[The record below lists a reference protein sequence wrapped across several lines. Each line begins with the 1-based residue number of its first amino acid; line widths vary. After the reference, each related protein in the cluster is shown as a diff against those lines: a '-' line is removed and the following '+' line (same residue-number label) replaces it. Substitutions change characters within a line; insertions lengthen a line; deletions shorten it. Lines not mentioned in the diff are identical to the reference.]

1 MQMAA
6 IAGFPGVAE
15 QRGRPGSRHGEI
27 DVAKVPSPCCRKG
40 DWRLPHM
47 KSYFLSQFAQ
57 TPRLPKKSPMPA
69 EVREAFERV
78 IAAYRKCS
86 NPPESAKIL
95 PFKANT

>member
-1 MQMAA
+1 
-6 IAGFPGVAE
+6 
-15 QRGRPGSRHGEI
+15 
-27 DVAKVPSPCCRKG
+27 
-40 DWRLPHM
+40 M